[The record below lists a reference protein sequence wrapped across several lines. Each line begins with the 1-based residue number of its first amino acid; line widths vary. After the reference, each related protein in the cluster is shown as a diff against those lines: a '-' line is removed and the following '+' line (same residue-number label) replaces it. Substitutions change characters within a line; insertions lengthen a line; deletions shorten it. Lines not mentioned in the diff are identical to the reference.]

1 MSVLDAIPGGNE
13 SVIGYALKELR
24 PEGRSRIDEL
34 EARLRALE
42 AQVRR
47 LREVMQ

>member
-1 MSVLDAIPGGNE
+1 MTLLQDIPGAGE
-13 SVIGYALKELR
+13 SVISYALKELR
-24 PEGRSRIDEL
+24 PVGRSRIDEL

-47 LREVMQ
+47 LQEALA